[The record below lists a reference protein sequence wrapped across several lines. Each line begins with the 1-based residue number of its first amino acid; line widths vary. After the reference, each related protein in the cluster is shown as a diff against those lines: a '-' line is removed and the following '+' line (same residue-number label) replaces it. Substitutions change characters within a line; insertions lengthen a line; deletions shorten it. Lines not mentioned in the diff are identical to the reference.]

1 MQATVVQT
9 CPGAAQGPV
18 EKTRPGI
25 EQDSVVQIK
34 TFKVWCHL
42 RDFKPKFTEN
52 LTSYS
57 TAMLNDVT
65 FYHIYKMIST
75 VM

>member
-9 CPGAAQGPV
+9 RPGAAQGPV

-34 TFKVWCHL
+34 TFKVWWHL
-42 RDFKPKFTEN
+42 RDFKHMFTEN
-52 LTSYS
+52 PQA

>member
-18 EKTRPGI
+18 EKTSPGI

-34 TFKVWCHL
+34 TFKVW
-42 RDFKPKFTEN
+42 
-52 LTSYS
+52 
-57 TAMLNDVT
+57 
-65 FYHIYKMIST
+65 
-75 VM
+75 

>member
-9 CPGAAQGPV
+9 RPGAAQGPV

-25 EQDSVVQIK
+25 EQDSVVQINK
-34 TFKVWCHL
+34 YM
-42 RDFKPKFTEN
+42 FTEN

-57 TAMLNDVT
+57 NV
-65 FYHIYKMIST
+65 K
-75 VM
+75 